1 MIICK
6 YEELKKYE
14 KILPK
19 LKFALECVEKLRQE
33 EFPTG
38 RYDYEGGFLFVQRGT
53 TKPFDENAYETH
65 EKYIDVQYMIKGGE
79 KVYYEPVEKLAEYK
93 AYDPEADIAFFTG
106 KREDG
111 TITEVKPGM
120 CWVAYPEDA
129 HMPCRYQDQPG
140 DYLKIVMKLP
150 VE

>member
-19 LKFALECVEKLRQE
+19 LNFALECVEKLRKE

-65 EKYIDVQYMIKGGE
+65 EWK
-79 KVYYEPVEKLAEYK
+79 
-93 AYDPEADIAFFTG
+93 
-106 KREDG
+106 
-111 TITEVKPGM
+111 
-120 CWVAYPEDA
+120 
-129 HMPCRYQDQPG
+129 
-140 DYLKIVMKLP
+140 
-150 VE
+150 